1 MNTLYMI
8 GGSPRCGKTTIFN
21 SFINKKPMIGIP
33 TDAIRAGVRYLN
45 KHNRINFSEDEVEN
59 NLPWEM
65 ILGLIHRYDHKNIPL
80 IIEGVV
86 ITPERVKDLKLKNLK
101 LKAVFVGFTEESYIE
116 KIIQY
121 GKAEKDWVYDHIIN
135 NNGDETEVRRIFK
148 DLQEKNKL
156 IKEKAEEY
164 GYGFSSPEDLPFN
177 EYCDKVVQN
186 LLN

>member
-1 MNTLYMI
+1 MNTLYII

-45 KHNRINFSEDEVEN
+45 KHNRINFSEEEIEN

-86 ITPERVKDLKLKNLK
+86 ITPERVKNLKLKNLK
-101 LKAVFVGFTEESYIE
+101 LKAVFVGFTEEAHIE
-116 KIIQY
+116 KIIQQ
-121 GKAEKDWVYDHIIN
+121 GQTDKDWVYDHIAN
-135 NNGDETEVRRIFK
+135 NNGDDTEVRKMFK

-156 IKEKAEEY
+156 TKEKAEEY
-164 GYGFSSPEDLPFN
+164 GYSFFSPEGLPFD
-177 EYCDKVVQN
+177 EYCDKVVKN
-186 LLN
+186 LLS